1 MNLLIKYDSQYKNR
15 SFNYNSF
22 FNGVIKLDKLASE
35 IIKTN
40 NAIFLGEKN
49 ASLLYDKKIEDL
61 ELLQYL
67 KPEKFTQ
74 ENMAYFV
81 GYFASLL
88 EIEIE
93 KTQEQLPKEKAYYF
107 EVNNVIPFEI
117 LKKMVGILLQEYSNN
132 CTAQKIK
139 IQQALQDLENIKI
152 EIELLLEKSRDEE
165 AKKQYQDALVLCGEK
180 KIEIEALVNG
190 VDILLQEYTQKSN
203 VFTSYIDSKIDLYK
217 DFKIIYNYD
226 IDFILQYGDY
236 QYLAGSNE
244 MDEAELLKKQEEIK
258 QKIQENEANI
268 EEYNKIYR
276 EFQNT
281 IIADMA
287 YDKSTGIWMA
297 IFLAAFSQKYLQARI
312 NIIELQRNNYDSIM
326 YQEYSKNGFFSM
338 FLKEYENV

>member
-15 SFNYNSF
+15 SFNYDSF

-67 KPEKFTQ
+67 KPENFTQ
-74 ENMAYFV
+74 ENMSYFV
-81 GYFASLL
+81 GYFANIL

-93 KTQEQLPKEKAYYF
+93 KIQEQLPKEKVYYF
-107 EVNNVIPFEI
+107 EVNNIIPFEI

-132 CTAQKIK
+132 CDAQKIK

-165 AKKQYQDALVLCGEK
+165 AKKQYQEALVLCGEK
-180 KIEIEALVNG
+180 KIEIEALVNS
-190 VDILLQEYTQKSN
+190 VDMLLQEYTQKSN
-203 VFTSYIDSKIDLYK
+203 DFMSYIDSKIDLYK

-236 QYLAGSNE
+236 KYLASSSE
-244 MDEAELLKKQEEIK
+244 IDEAEILKKQEEIK
-258 QKIQENEANI
+258 QKIQQNENTIA
-268 EEYNKIYR
+268 EYNKIYG
-276 EFQNT
+276 EFQN
-281 IIADMA
+281 IMADVE
-287 YDKSTGIWMA
+287 YNKSIGIWMA
-297 IFLAAFSQKYLQARI
+297 IFLGAFSQKYLQARI